1 MGMAKHYE
9 DDMKIREERYVLMQ
23 EDEHKP
29 IYRRHTIVKTT
40 YIETK
45 EVFIE
50 QPKPKKHKRKNKKLL
65 CCECNAAF
73 LFTGGEQ
80 KFYEDHNLSEPKRCP
95 KCRKQNKN
103 KNKTKEFNYV

>member
-9 DDMKIREERYVLMQ
+9 DDMKIREERYVLLQ

-50 QPKPKKHKRKNKKLL
+50 QTKPKKHKRKNKKLL

-80 KFYEDHNLSEPKRCP
+80 KFYEDHNLNEPKRCL
-95 KCRKQNKN
+95 KCRKENKII
-103 KNKTKEFNYV
+103 NKTKGV

>member
-9 DDMKIREERYVLMQ
+9 DDMKIREERFVLMQ

-29 IYRRHTIVKTT
+29 IYRRHTTIQKT
-40 YIETK
+40 YIVETT
-45 EVFIE
+45 EVIVE
-50 QPKPKKHKRKNKKLL
+50 TPKCKKHKRKTRKML

-80 KFYEDHNLSEPKRCP
+80 KFYEDHKLSDPKRCP
-95 KCRKQNKN
+95 ECRQKN
-103 KNKTKEFNYV
+103 KKNKQKGN

>member
-40 YIETK
+40 YIETT
-45 EVFIE
+45 EVFVE
-50 QPKPKKHKRKNKKLL
+50 PPKPKKHKRKNKKLL

-95 KCRKQNKN
+95 KCRKQNK
-103 KNKTKEFNYV
+103 KRNKTTGV